1 MAKKNN
7 RKGKQ
12 VITNTPNGAKRESKK
27 CKERR
32 NITVSEA
39 LSIIISF
46 LALGVSI
53 VALIHS
59 DHYSELEYKY
69 KVDPQIEITGRP
81 EIKATPSGGPPFT
94 TMGEIQVSVVE
105 KNNLDSA
112 FIIYGDNRVERL
124 ELDDM
129 EGTLEGKIKSG
140 VDTKADIVSGEWEY
154 RYFFLCLESL
164 DGETKL
170 YLIYTKSL
178 PGFFTFNAA
187 SGIEVYGLE
196 KADYENEA
204 DYVGEKLMA
213 RKYVQLLKEL
223 PEYRNQ

>member
-7 RKGKQ
+7 QKGKQ
-12 VITNTPNGAKRESKK
+12 VITNTPNGAKDESKK
-27 CKERR
+27 SKERR
-32 NITVSEA
+32 SITVSEA

-69 KVDPQIEITGRP
+69 KVAPQIEITGRP
-81 EIKATPSGGPPFT
+81 EIKVNPSGGPPFT
-94 TMGEIQVSVVE
+94 TMAEIQVSVVE
-105 KNNLDSA
+105 QNNLDRA
-112 FIIYGDNRVERL
+112 FVIYGDNRVERL
-124 ELDDM
+124 KLDDI

-140 VDTKADIVSGEWEY
+140 LDTKADIVSGEWEY
-154 RYFFLCLESL
+154 RYFFLYLEGL
-164 DGETKL
+164 DGETNL

-178 PGFFTFNAA
+178 PGAFAFNAV

-213 RKYVQLLKEL
+213 QKYVQLLKEL
-223 PEYRNQ
+223 PEYRCQ